1 MSNKDDIKHTLSV
14 KHEADWADWL
24 GTERN
29 RGSGNQ
35 WAHQTDGR
43 TNRYEV
49 PFAFAFDCK
58 AAMPG
63 TKSITVTLPMIAKL
77 RQQAHGERPILPMR
91 FYETERGGYTE
102 DWVLVRKGDFCEME
116 AICNGRD

>member
-1 MSNKDDIKHTLSV
+1 MGDKDSKYALSL
-14 KHEADWADWL
+14 KHETDWADWL

-35 WAHQTDGR
+35 WNHQTDGR
-43 TNRYEV
+43 TNRFEL

-63 TKSITVTLPMIAKL
+63 TKSISVTREMLAKL
-77 RQQAHGERPILPMR
+77 VEQSHGERPALPLR
-91 FYETERGGYTE
+91 FYDTERGAYAE
-102 DWVLVRKGDFCEME
+102 DWVLVRKGDFLEME
-116 AICNGRD
+116 AIVNGRD